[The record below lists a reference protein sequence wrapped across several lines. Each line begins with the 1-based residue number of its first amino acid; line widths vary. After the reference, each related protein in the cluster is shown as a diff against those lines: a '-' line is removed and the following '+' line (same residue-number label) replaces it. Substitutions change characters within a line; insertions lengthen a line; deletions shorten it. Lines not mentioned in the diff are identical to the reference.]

1 MIVADS
7 QSASPPAAK
16 KAAAGATAKP
26 KPAVKLFEIGKI
38 TRPHGI
44 VGEVK
49 VAVSLDMGDVLSRI
63 KTVYLDD
70 AQHPVKIIRFREHQ
84 GAALLLLDKVT
95 TRNDAEALRGKLVY
109 INEKALPTLPEG
121 EYYAHD
127 LIGLAVFT
135 LDGAELGSIVEVL
148 GTGSNDVYVI
158 HKPGSKELLLPALD
172 SVVKAIDFEK
182 RSMTVIVP
190 DGL

>member
-1 MIVADS
+1 MADS
-7 QSASPPAAK
+7 QSSSPPAAK
-16 KAAAGATAKP
+16 KTATGAAAKP

-44 VGEVK
+44 LGEVK
-49 VAVSLDMGDVLSRI
+49 VAIALDLGDVLSRI

-70 AQHPVKIIRFREHQ
+70 AQHPVKIVRFREHQ
-84 GAALLLLDKVT
+84 GAALLLLDKVV
-95 TRNDAEALRGKLVY
+95 TRNDAEALRGKIVY
-109 INEKALPTLPEG
+109 INEKALPALPEG

-127 LIGLAVFT
+127 LIGLAVVT
-135 LDGAELGSIVEVL
+135 PEGVDLGKIVEVL

-158 HKPGSKELLLPALD
+158 HKPDSKELLLPAID